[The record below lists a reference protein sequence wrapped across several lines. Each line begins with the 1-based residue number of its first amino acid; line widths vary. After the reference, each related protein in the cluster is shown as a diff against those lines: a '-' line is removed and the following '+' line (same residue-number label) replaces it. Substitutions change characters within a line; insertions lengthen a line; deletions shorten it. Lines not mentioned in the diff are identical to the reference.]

1 MAEKL
6 SERLKPKKDA
16 EASFFIACH
25 RLLLATKA
33 FNVQSLGSCRPSGA
47 KEHRA
52 CLQQRL

>member
-6 SERLKPKKDA
+6 TLSTKTRKDA
-16 EASFFIACH
+16 AASFFIARK

-33 FNVQSLGSCRPSGA
+33 FNVQSLGSYA
-47 KEHRA
+47 NEHRA